1 MFQPDFG
8 GLPPGVLRAQA
19 RLAVYPAVAVL
30 AFLVFS
36 RMTVGEWFV
45 SSGFFVPDETLRGQ
59 PVAVYRKV
67 VEGIQLLG
75 GEWLLRFSQ
84 VAVLLIGVLG
94 LASAGRA
101 PMLIPLALFGA
112 GALPVSAYLAGHPFR
127 MRYEIPLVMAC
138 ALTLT
143 AVVYTPF
150 GIVDPPTDLPA
161 EAWLS
166 IAVLALVCTA
176 LAFVIFLD
184 LIKVAGPTRSTII
197 TYVNPAVAILLGVLL
212 LDERLTT
219 GMLVGAKT
227 GIAAIAGL
235 CAGGALSVLGLRMT
249 RFEDSEGGRWYT
261 PDPWI
266 GMALTAL
273 MLGRLAYRFVKV
285 RSLTDIALQD
295 ASAMSALHRS
305 PLTLAIAA
313 LLVGYWLGYCIGL
326 LRRARTPLAA
336 TA

>member
-1 MFQPDFG
+1 MASP
-8 GLPPGVLRAQA
+8 ATY
-19 RLAVYPAVAVL
+19 AVFAPIL
-30 AFLVFS
+30 L
-36 RMTVGEWFV
+36 
-45 SSGFFVPDETLRGQ
+45 LLL
-59 PVAVYRKV
+59 YRKFRRHFGRQPLSAPRLWLRV
-67 VEGIQLLG
+67 AGLGIATAAL
-75 GEWLLRFSQ
+75 
-84 VAVLLIGVLG
+84 LLIG
-94 LASAGRA
+94 
-101 PMLIPLALFGA
+101 
-112 GALPVSAYLAGHPFR
+112 
-127 MRYEIPLVMAC
+127 
-138 ALTLT
+138 
-143 AVVYTPF
+143 
-150 GIVDPPTDLPA
+150 
-161 EAWLS
+161 
-166 IAVLALVCTA
+166 
-176 LAFVIFLD
+176 
-184 LIKVAGPTRSTII
+184 
-197 TYVNPAVAILLGVLL
+197 
-212 LDERLTT
+212 TT

-273 MLGRLAYRFVKV
+273 MLGRLAYRFIKV